1 MNFEK
6 AVNVIKTASIIPL
19 MAIAIPSV
27 AYADEVQEEAQEEAE
42 VGLWSDHQYRELI
55 LTTESAK
62 SSNAA
67 PRTRA
72 LTGIEYEHIDNENQ
86 PNEELLHYIYADGFT
101 RVTDNFSM
109 GYVFKEIHHS
119 RGGESTGQS
128 NYSEI
133 IPSFYWRQNDNVAYN
148 LMLSYE
154 KTIGEWHYDKYMAK
168 PGIDLSFGRH
178 FLHLSAELGYKDERQ
193 GPGSRGAFI
202 ESEPLYL
209 YRLDNG
215 INIGAKVIYVEEHN
229 DFNYVEFA
237 VKPLVQFNFDN
248 GNYLEL
254 RYERGTLDMGSDPN
268 NRDHFDYDVY
278 ALYADLPINEHFSFL
293 ADIQVKD
300 RHADPAPWT
309 GDQLVWFSKVGIVWK
324 F

>member
-1 MNFEK
+1 MNFQK
-6 AVNVIKTASIIPL
+6 AVNVIKTASIIPF
-19 MAIAIPSV
+19 MAMAIPSV

-133 IPSFYWRQNDNVAYN
+133 IPSFYWPQNDNVAYN

-154 KTIGEWHYDKYMAK
+154 K
-168 PGIDLSFGRH
+168 
-178 FLHLSAELGYKDERQ
+178 
-193 GPGSRGAFI
+193 
-202 ESEPLYL
+202 
-209 YRLDNG
+209 
-215 INIGAKVIYVEEHN
+215 N
-229 DFNYVEFA
+229 D
-237 VKPLVQFNFDN
+237 
-248 GNYLEL
+248 
-254 RYERGTLDMGSDPN
+254 R
-268 NRDHFDYDVY
+268 
-278 ALYADLPINEHFSFL
+278 
-293 ADIQVKD
+293 
-300 RHADPAPWT
+300 
-309 GDQLVWFSKVGIVWK
+309 
-324 F
+324 